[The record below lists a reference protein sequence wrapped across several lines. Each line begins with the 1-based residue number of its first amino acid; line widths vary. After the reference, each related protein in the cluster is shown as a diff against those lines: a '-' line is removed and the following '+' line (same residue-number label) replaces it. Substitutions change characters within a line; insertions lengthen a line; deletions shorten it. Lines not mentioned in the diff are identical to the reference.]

1 MRKLTAF
8 PRSNNPISPYT
19 FRFPLW
25 SCQLE
30 QACNLLW
37 CFITFIFTPPH
48 WLAINAT
55 STFLCRHG
63 IDPYIRGFR
72 QLSCKHSNLGYFV
85 DLRPI
90 GSTVHLWTAFVGLV
104 IIQQSIR
111 LLSADFTELL
121 TLWRLHADASRSISV
136 SASGRYS
143 LISLIG
149 ISVLQSF
156 RLESPSTLCVSFSL
170 TNVSHGY
177 RCRSPQAD

>member
-37 CFITFIFTPPH
+37 CFITYIFTPPH

-55 STFLCRHG
+55 STFLCCHG

-90 GSTVHLWTAFVGLV
+90 GSTVHLWTAFTADSSAV
-104 IIQQSIR
+104 R
-111 LLSADFTELL
+111 LLSVDFTELP
-121 TLWRLHADASRSISV
+121 TIYVSVYIAGRSIRAAFQGV
-136 SASGRYS
+136 TP
-143 LISLIG
+143 
-149 ISVLQSF
+149 SF
-156 RLESPSTLCVSFSL
+156 RLSDNQFADCDSSLPFYQRLTFSVR
-170 TNVSHGY
+170 NKSH
-177 RCRSPQAD
+177 SSNSL